1 MLRHIAISPHRPIV
15 YGIQKR
21 FWADASPH
29 RYFTTS
35 PHRSTVYK
43 NVFGQMLR
51 HIAISPHRYFTTSPH
66 RHIALRYT
74 KAFLGRC
81 FATSLFHHIA
91 ISPHHHIA
99 LRYTKT
105 FLGRCFA
112 TSLFHHIAT
121 SLYGIQKRF
130 WADASPHR
138 YFTTSPHRST
148 VYKSVFGQML
158 RHIAIS
164 PHHHITTS
172 PHRHIATSPHRS
184 TVYKNV
190 FVQIHTYAN
199 YVSLCFYVFQNC
211 SSKNLTK
218 IRRFQKVA
226 LPLHPLRQR
235 GLIEQHLHPKL
246 LASKTLKKLCKKLC
260 QN

>member
-1 MLRHIAISPHRPIV
+1 MQYYIAISLYSIR
-15 YGIQKR
+15 YTKT
-21 FWADASPH
+21 FLADASPH
-29 RYFTTS
+29 RYFTTSLFHHITTS

-51 HIAISPHRYFTTSPH
+51 HIAISPHR
-66 RHIALRYT
+66 
-74 KAFLGRC
+74 
-81 FATSLFHHIA
+81 
-91 ISPHHHIA
+91 HIA

-105 FLGRCFA
+105 FL
-112 TSLFHHIAT
+112 
-121 SLYGIQKRF
+121 
-130 WADASPHR
+130 ADASPHR
-138 YFTTSPHRST
+138 YFT
-148 VYKSVFGQML
+148 
-158 RHIAIS
+158 
-164 PHHHITTS
+164 
-172 PHRHIATSPHRS
+172 TSPHRS

-218 IRRFQKVA
+218 IRRLQKVA

-235 GLIEQHLHPKL
+235 GLIEQYLHPKL
-246 LASKTLKKLCKKLC
+246 LASKAVKKLCKKLC

>member
-1 MLRHIAISPHRPIV
+1 MQYYIAISLYSIR
-15 YGIQKR
+15 YTKT
-21 FWADASPH
+21 FLADASPH

-35 PHRSTVYK
+35 PYS
-43 NVFGQMLR
+43 
-51 HIAISPHRYFTTSPH
+51 I
-66 RHIALRYT
+66 RYT

-105 FLGRCFA
+105 FLSRCFA

-121 SLYGIQKRF
+121 LLYGIQKRF
-130 WADASPHR
+130 CADVP
-138 YFTTSPHRST
+138 YGT
-148 VYKSVFGQML
+148 
-158 RHIAIS
+158 
-164 PHHHITTS
+164 
-172 PHRHIATSPHRS
+172 
-184 TVYKNV
+184 
-190 FVQIHTYAN
+190 

-218 IRRFQKVA
+218 IRRLQKVA

-235 GLIEQHLHPKL
+235 GLIEQYLHPKL
-246 LASKTLKKLCKKLC
+246 LASKAVKKLCKKLC

>member
-1 MLRHIAISPHRPIV
+1 MQYYIAISLYSIR
-15 YGIQKR
+15 YTKT
-21 FWADASPH
+21 FLADASPH

-35 PHRSTVYK
+35 PYS
-43 NVFGQMLR
+43 
-51 HIAISPHRYFTTSPH
+51 I
-66 RHIALRYT
+66 RYT

-99 LRYTKT
+99 
-105 FLGRCFA
+105 
-112 TSLFHHIAT
+112 T

-138 YFTTSPHRST
+138 YFT
-148 VYKSVFGQML
+148 
-158 RHIAIS
+158 
-164 PHHHITTS
+164 
-172 PHRHIATSPHRS
+172 TSPHRS

-218 IRRFQKVA
+218 IRRLQKVA

-235 GLIEQHLHPKL
+235 GLIEQYLHPKL
-246 LASKTLKKLCKKLC
+246 LASKAVKKLCKKLC